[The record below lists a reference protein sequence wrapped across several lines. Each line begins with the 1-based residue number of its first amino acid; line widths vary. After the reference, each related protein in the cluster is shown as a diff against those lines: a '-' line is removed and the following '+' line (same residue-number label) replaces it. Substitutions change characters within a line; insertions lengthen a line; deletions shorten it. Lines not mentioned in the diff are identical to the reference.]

1 MTNATR
7 CRLLS
12 GLIGGLLLSAVG
24 CVERTVRIDTRPQGA
39 LVILNDEEV
48 GASPVKVSFLWYGDY
63 DLVLRKEGYETRSTS
78 FQLDAPWWQYPP
90 VDFLAEAMWPG
101 MITDDHVLPPFEL
114 REQRTPSTE
123 EMVDRA
129 TQLREATLP

>member
-1 MTNATR
+1 MTTTTR
-7 CRLLS
+7 RGLRF
-12 GLIGGLLLSAVG
+12 GLIAGVLLSAAG

-63 DLVLRKEGYETRSTS
+63 DLVVRKEGYETLSTH
-78 FQLDAPWWQYPP
+78 FQLDPPWWQYPP
-90 VDFLAEAMWPG
+90 IDLVTEALWPG
-101 MITDDHVLPPFEL
+101 MLTDDHVLAPFEL
-114 REQRTPSTE
+114 REQQTPATE